1 MEKGDKEIRTSY
13 LTSIDVWFAAM
24 KSFTVLSLLESLA
37 VLALIKRSRAM
48 TKNAERAAN
57 EFERCTFES
66 EAYRLNRLYHRVDSI
81 SRFSS
86 PVVFIAFFVYYV
98 LFIAQ
103 GSENCVEI

>member
-57 EFERCTFES
+57 EFERCTFEA

-81 SRFSS
+81 CRFSS
-86 PVVFIAFFVYYV
+86 PVVFVAFFVYYV
-98 LFIAQ
+98 LFVAQ
-103 GSENCVEI
+103 GNENCVQI

>member
-1 MEKGDKEIRTSY
+1 MFAWVAPYVPYNYEDVRIITPITVLLTLVQMEKGDKEIRTSY

-57 EFERCTFES
+57 EFE
-66 EAYRLNRLYHRVDSI
+66 
-81 SRFSS
+81 
-86 PVVFIAFFVYYV
+86 
-98 LFIAQ
+98 
-103 GSENCVEI
+103 